1 MLSLT
6 MFAAAFVF
14 WFRSNIANEEKEMK
28 QLENLQPSPRN
39 DVTEG
44 TCRVLVEQKP
54 ASTSPRND
62 VTDSRSSSGLSPQSL
77 AQLSA
82 TSSPG
87 LKRQSRKSDVFKQD
101 VFKHDVSNGTEM
113 SEMTARQEIKAVV
126 HM

>member
-1 MLSLT
+1 

-14 WFRSNIANEEKEMK
+14 WFKSNIANEEKEMK

-39 DVTEG
+39 DVMEG
-44 TCRVLVEQKP
+44 TCRVLVDQKP

-101 VFKHDVSNGTEM
+101 VFKQDVFKHDVSNGTKM